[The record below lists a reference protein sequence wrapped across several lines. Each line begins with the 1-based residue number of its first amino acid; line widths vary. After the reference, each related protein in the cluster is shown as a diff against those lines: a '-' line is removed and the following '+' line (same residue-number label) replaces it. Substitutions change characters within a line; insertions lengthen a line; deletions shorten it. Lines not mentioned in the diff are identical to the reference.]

1 MKKAILICLFALLGM
16 VQGAWAQEIAWT
28 EVGTKEALN
37 TAIADGAHIRLT
49 ADIMLSEYLK
59 IGQSNNYVGGG
70 TGEAHSRGFD
80 GWDDDDDGILF

>member
-37 TAIADGAHIRLT
+37 TAIANGAHIRLT

-59 IGQSNNYVGGG
+59 IGHG
-70 TGEAHSRGFD
+70 
-80 GWDDDDDGILF
+80 DDDDFIFVGSDEGYTGGAH